1 MKSILK
7 HNVAVQSL
15 VLYLLFVVPVILI
28 WVGFEQLVYLRLDE
42 DVKSSDLALAR
53 AIAQG
58 TNATMARSLQTVDQI
73 AKVSA
78 VVETDQASMEQL
90 FQNVMIARP
99 DINLVYRLDS
109 DGIMVYHYP
118 DGPSSS
124 VGVDFSFRDY
134 FQEANGSSLPFFSRG
149 RISPTTDEPVT
160 TAVKPIWGLDG
171 EFLGIVATNIA
182 LQSLSD
188 TLISIAKAQPPEED
202 IEIFIID
209 TDGRVIAHPDSR
221 LLLIDLNNILP
232 TITTA
237 VLNRESGNTFISDDS
252 GQERLYTFAPIA
264 ASNWGVIV
272 SRETST
278 AFSTIR
284 AIRQGILFT
293 IFIFILVGL
302 IFWFALSQRVL
313 KPIERLAE
321 ISGTIGQE
329 RGISAQNQDKLNE
342 LSKRQDQ
349 IGELATS
356 LQRMEVSITARL
368 QELST
373 LLQTSAAVVSSLEIE
388 TVLNTILEQVEEL
401 LGVEKCAIVALD
413 ERQSQFR
420 ARASRG
426 LSEAYTEHFI
436 IDPAEPDSLTLR
448 AINSNKSQQISD
460 TESGHRYTLNRER
473 SRSEGYRSIL
483 AVPLI
488 TQHAPPSA
496 LLVYRPDPHHFS
508 DQEIELTCSFAN
520 QAAMAF
526 ENAALYSMSDAQLRG
541 QTRRLEALIQSLEDG
556 LILEDLDGRILY
568 ANRSISELIGVPIQ
582 DIVNTSFDQF
592 IERLVS
598 VSVEPNGE
606 KKDQIRAQL
615 MLALDGKGPR
625 EVEFTISLPA
635 QTRYLQ
641 MRVFDVTDVHG
652 NLIGHGQLLNDYTQI
667 RELDM
672 MKSSLISTVSHELR
686 TPLAAIKGYVTTL
699 LAEDVEWDPHSQ
711 REFLDIISRE
721 TDHLTTLV
729 SELLDMSR
737 LESGTASMNYS
748 KTDLYD
754 LISNASKR
762 AHPKPHLP
770 IEIDIPAE
778 LPVLFVDAKKIESV
792 LRNLFE
798 NATKYAGDEALIQLS
813 AELQNRSVTIRVR
826 DQGPG
831 IPLED
836 SERVFESYYQLENGL
851 PIQASGSGL
860 GLAIC
865 RGFIKAHG
873 GEIWLE
879 PVASGTCIAFSLPL
893 EPIELSAAK
902 TNEFE

>member
-28 WVGFEQLVYLRLDE
+28 WAGFEQLVYLRLDE

-58 TNATMARSLQTVDQI
+58 TNATMARSLQTVEQI

-99 DINLVYRLDS
+99 DINLIYRLDS
-109 DGIMVYHYP
+109 DGVMVYHYP

-134 FQEANGSSLPFFSRG
+134 FQEANGSSLSFFSRG

-160 TAVKPIWGLDG
+160 TAVKPIWGIDG
-171 EFLGIVATNIA
+171 EFLGIVATNIT
-182 LQSLSD
+182 LQSLSN

-221 LLLIDLNNILP
+221 LLLTDLNSILP

-237 VLNRESGNTFISDDS
+237 VLNRETGNTFTSDDS

-284 AIRQGILFT
+284 AIRQGILIT
-293 IFIFILVGL
+293 IFIYIIVGL
-302 IFWFALSQRVL
+302 IFWLALSQRVL

-321 ISGTIGQE
+321 ISGTIGKE
-329 RGISAQNQDKLNE
+329 RGTSAKNQDELNE
-342 LSKRQDQ
+342 LSQRQDQ

-356 LQRMEVSITARL
+356 LQRMEVSITARI

-373 LLQTSAAVVSSLEIE
+373 LLQTSAAVVSSLETE

-448 AINSNKSQQISD
+448 AINNNKPQQISD

-582 DIVNTSFDQF
+582 DIVNTPFNQF

-606 KKDQIRAQL
+606 KRDQIRNQL
-615 MLALDGKGPR
+615 MQALDGKGPR

-737 LESGTASMNYS
+737 LESGTVSMNYS

-770 IEIDIPAE
+770 LEIDIPAE
-778 LPVLFVDAKKIESV
+778 LPVLFVDAKKIEAV

-813 AELQNRSVTIRVR
+813 AEVQNRSVIIRVR

-865 RGFIKAHG
+865 RGFVKAHG

-879 PVASGTCIAFSLPL
+879 PVATGTCIAFSLPI
-893 EPIELSAAK
+893 EPIELSAA
-902 TNEFE
+902 

>member
-28 WVGFEQLVYLRLDE
+28 WAGFEQLVYLRLDE

-58 TNATMARSLQTVDQI
+58 TNATMARSLQTVEQI
-73 AKVSA
+73 AKVSG

-109 DGIMVYHYP
+109 DGVMVYHYP

-160 TAVKPIWGLDG
+160 TAVKPIWGIDG
-171 EFLGIVATNIA
+171 EFIGIVATNIT

-221 LLLIDLNNILP
+221 LLLTDLNTILP

-237 VLNRESGNTFISDDS
+237 VLNRETGNTFISDDS

-284 AIRQGILFT
+284 AIRQGILIT
-293 IFIFILVGL
+293 IFIYIIVGL
-302 IFWFALSQRVL
+302 IFWLALSQRVL

-321 ISGTIGQE
+321 ISGTIGKE
-329 RGISAQNQDKLNE
+329 RGTSAKKQDELNE
-342 LSKRQDQ
+342 LSQRQDQ

-356 LQRMEVSITARL
+356 LQRMEVSITARF

-373 LLQTSAAVVSSLEIE
+373 LLQTSAAVVSSLETE

-401 LGVEKCAIVALD
+401 LDVEKCAIVALD

-448 AINSNKSQQISD
+448 AINNNKPQQISD

-582 DIVNTSFDQF
+582 DIVNTPFNQF

-598 VSVEPNGE
+598 VSVESNGE
-606 KKDQIRAQL
+606 KRDQIRNQL
-615 MLALDGKGPR
+615 MQALDGKGPR

-737 LESGTASMNYS
+737 LESGTVSMNYS

-754 LISNASKR
+754 LISNAYKR

-770 IEIDIPAE
+770 LETDIPAE
-778 LPVLFVDAKKIESV
+778 LPVLFVDAKKIEAV

-813 AELQNRSVTIRVR
+813 AEVQNRSVIIRVR

-865 RGFIKAHG
+865 RGFVKAHG

-879 PVASGTCIAFSLPL
+879 PVATGTCIAFSLPI
-893 EPIELSAAK
+893 EPIELSAA
-902 TNEFE
+902 

>member
-28 WVGFEQLVYLRLDE
+28 WAGFEQLVYLRLDE

-58 TNATMARSLQTVDQI
+58 TNATMARSLQTVEQI

-99 DINLVYRLDS
+99 DINLVYRLNS
-109 DGIMVYHYP
+109 DGVMVYHYP

-134 FQEANGSSLPFFSRG
+134 FQEANGSSLSFFSRG

-160 TAVKPIWGLDG
+160 TAVKPIWGIDG
-171 EFLGIVATNIA
+171 EFLGIVATNIT

-221 LLLIDLNNILP
+221 LLLTDLNSILP

-237 VLNRESGNTFISDDS
+237 VLNRETGNTFTSDDS

-284 AIRQGILFT
+284 AIRQGILIT
-293 IFIFILVGL
+293 IFIYIIVGL
-302 IFWFALSQRVL
+302 IFWLALSQRVL

-321 ISGTIGQE
+321 ISGTIGKE
-329 RGISAQNQDKLNE
+329 RGTSAKNQDELNE
-342 LSKRQDQ
+342 LSQRQDQ

-356 LQRMEVSITARL
+356 LQRMEVSITARI

-373 LLQTSAAVVSSLEIE
+373 LLQTSAAVVSSLETE

-448 AINSNKSQQISD
+448 AINNNKPQQISD

-582 DIVNTSFDQF
+582 DIVNTPFNQF

-598 VSVEPNGE
+598 VSIEPNGE
-606 KKDQIRAQL
+606 KRDQIRNQL
-615 MLALDGKGPR
+615 MQALDGKGPR

-667 RELDM
+667 HELDM

-711 REFLDIISRE
+711 REFLDIISHE

-737 LESGTASMNYS
+737 LESGTVSMNYS

-770 IEIDIPAE
+770 LEIDIPAE
-778 LPVLFVDAKKIESV
+778 LPVLIVDAKKIEAV

-798 NATKYAGDEALIQLS
+798 NATKYAGDEALIKLS
-813 AELQNRSVTIRVR
+813 AEVQNRSVIIRVR

-865 RGFIKAHG
+865 RGFVKAHG

-879 PVASGTCIAFSLPL
+879 PVATGTCIAFSLPL
-893 EPIELSAAK
+893 EPIELSAA
-902 TNEFE
+902 

>member
-28 WVGFEQLVYLRLDE
+28 WAGFEQLVYLRLDE

-58 TNATMARSLQTVDQI
+58 TNATMARSLQTVEQI

-99 DINLVYRLDS
+99 DINLVYRLNS
-109 DGIMVYHYP
+109 DGVMVYHYP

-134 FQEANGSSLPFFSRG
+134 FQEANGSSLSFFSRG

-160 TAVKPIWGLDG
+160 TAVKPIWGIDG
-171 EFLGIVATNIA
+171 EFLGIVATNIT

-221 LLLIDLNNILP
+221 LLLTDLNSILP

-237 VLNRESGNTFISDDS
+237 VLNRETGNTFTSDDS

-284 AIRQGILFT
+284 AIRQGILIT
-293 IFIFILVGL
+293 IFIYIIVGL
-302 IFWFALSQRVL
+302 IFWLALSQRVL

-321 ISGTIGQE
+321 ISGTIGKE
-329 RGISAQNQDKLNE
+329 RGTSAKNQDELNE
-342 LSKRQDQ
+342 LSQRQDQ

-356 LQRMEVSITARL
+356 LQRMEVSITARF

-373 LLQTSAAVVSSLEIE
+373 LLQTSAAVVSSLETE

-448 AINSNKSQQISD
+448 AINNNKPQQISD

-582 DIVNTSFDQF
+582 DIVNTPFNQF

-606 KKDQIRAQL
+606 KRDQIRNQL
-615 MLALDGKGPR
+615 MQALDGKGPR

-667 RELDM
+667 HELDM

-711 REFLDIISRE
+711 REFLDIISLE

-737 LESGTASMNYS
+737 LESGTISMNYS

-770 IEIDIPAE
+770 LEIDIPAE
-778 LPVLFVDAKKIESV
+778 LPVLFVDAKKIEAV

-813 AELQNRSVTIRVR
+813 AEVQNRSVIIRVR

-865 RGFIKAHG
+865 RGFVKAHG

-879 PVASGTCIAFSLPL
+879 PVATGTCIAFSLPL
-893 EPIELSAAK
+893 EPIELSAA
-902 TNEFE
+902 

>member
-28 WVGFEQLVYLRLDE
+28 WAGFEQLVYLRLDE

-58 TNATMARSLQTVDQI
+58 TNATMARSLQTVEQI

-99 DINLVYRLDS
+99 DINLVYRLNS
-109 DGIMVYHYP
+109 DGVMVYHYP

-160 TAVKPIWGLDG
+160 TAVKPIWGIDG
-171 EFLGIVATNIA
+171 EFLGIVATNIT

-221 LLLIDLNNILP
+221 LLLTDLNSILP

-237 VLNRESGNTFISDDS
+237 VLNRETGNTFTSDDS

-284 AIRQGILFT
+284 AIRQGILIT
-293 IFIFILVGL
+293 IFIYIIVGL
-302 IFWFALSQRVL
+302 IFWLALSQRVL

-321 ISGTIGQE
+321 ISGTIGKE
-329 RGISAQNQDKLNE
+329 RGTSAKNQDELNE
-342 LSKRQDQ
+342 LSQRQDQ

-356 LQRMEVSITARL
+356 LQRMEVSITARI

-373 LLQTSAAVVSSLEIE
+373 LLQTSAAVVSSLETE

-448 AINSNKSQQISD
+448 AINNNKPQQISD

-582 DIVNTSFDQF
+582 DIVNTPFNQF

-606 KKDQIRAQL
+606 KRDQIRNQL
-615 MLALDGKGPR
+615 MQALDGKGPR

-667 RELDM
+667 HELDM

-711 REFLDIISRE
+711 REFLDIISHE

-737 LESGTASMNYS
+737 LESGTVSMNYS

-770 IEIDIPAE
+770 LEIDIPAE
-778 LPVLFVDAKKIESV
+778 LPVLIVDAKKIEAV

-813 AELQNRSVTIRVR
+813 AEVQNRSVIIRVR

-865 RGFIKAHG
+865 RGFVKAHG

-879 PVASGTCIAFSLPL
+879 PVATGTCIAFSLPL
-893 EPIELSAAK
+893 EPIELSAA
-902 TNEFE
+902 

>member
-28 WVGFEQLVYLRLDE
+28 WAGFEQLVYLRLDE

-58 TNATMARSLQTVDQI
+58 TNATMARSLQTVEQI

-99 DINLVYRLDS
+99 DINLIYRLDS
-109 DGIMVYHYP
+109 DGVMVYHYP

-134 FQEANGSSLPFFSRG
+134 FQEANGSSLSFFSRG

-160 TAVKPIWGLDG
+160 TAVKPIWGIDG
-171 EFLGIVATNIA
+171 EFLGIVATNIT
-182 LQSLSD
+182 LQSLSN

-221 LLLIDLNNILP
+221 LLLTDLNSILP

-237 VLNRESGNTFISDDS
+237 VLNRETGNTFTSDDS

-284 AIRQGILFT
+284 AIRQGILIT
-293 IFIFILVGL
+293 IFIYIIVGL
-302 IFWFALSQRVL
+302 IFWLALSQRVL

-321 ISGTIGQE
+321 ISGTIGKE
-329 RGISAQNQDKLNE
+329 RGTSAKNQDELNE
-342 LSKRQDQ
+342 LSQRQDQ

-356 LQRMEVSITARL
+356 LQRMEVSITARF

-373 LLQTSAAVVSSLEIE
+373 LLQTSAAVVSSLETE

-448 AINSNKSQQISD
+448 AINNNKPQQISD

-582 DIVNTSFDQF
+582 DIVNTPFNQF

-606 KKDQIRAQL
+606 KRDQIRNQL
-615 MLALDGKGPR
+615 MQALDGKGPR

-737 LESGTASMNYS
+737 LESGTVSMNYS

-770 IEIDIPAE
+770 LEIDIPAE
-778 LPVLFVDAKKIESV
+778 LPVLIVDAKKIEAV

-813 AELQNRSVTIRVR
+813 AEVQNRSVIIRVR

-865 RGFIKAHG
+865 RGFVKAHG

-879 PVASGTCIAFSLPL
+879 PVATGTCIAFSLPI
-893 EPIELSAAK
+893 EPIELSAA
-902 TNEFE
+902 

>member
-28 WVGFEQLVYLRLDE
+28 WAGFEQLVYLRLDE

-58 TNATMARSLQTVDQI
+58 TNATMARSLQTVEQI

-99 DINLVYRLDS
+99 DINLVYRLNS
-109 DGIMVYHYP
+109 DGVMVYHYP

-134 FQEANGSSLPFFSRG
+134 FQEANGSSLSFFSRG

-160 TAVKPIWGLDG
+160 TAVKPIWGIDG
-171 EFLGIVATNIA
+171 EFLGIVATNIT

-221 LLLIDLNNILP
+221 LLLTDLNSILP

-237 VLNRESGNTFISDDS
+237 VLNRETGNTFTSDDS

-284 AIRQGILFT
+284 AIRQGILIT
-293 IFIFILVGL
+293 IFIYIIVGL
-302 IFWFALSQRVL
+302 IFWLALSQRVL

-321 ISGTIGQE
+321 ISGTIGKE
-329 RGISAQNQDKLNE
+329 RGTSAKNQDELNE
-342 LSKRQDQ
+342 LSQRQDQ

-356 LQRMEVSITARL
+356 LQRMEVSITARI

-373 LLQTSAAVVSSLEIE
+373 LLQTSAAVVSSLETE

-448 AINSNKSQQISD
+448 AINNNKPQQISD

-582 DIVNTSFDQF
+582 DIVNTPFNQF

-606 KKDQIRAQL
+606 KRDQIRNQL
-615 MLALDGKGPR
+615 MQALDGKGPR

-737 LESGTASMNYS
+737 LESGTVSMNYS

-770 IEIDIPAE
+770 LDIDIPAK
-778 LPVLFVDAKKIESV
+778 LPVLFVDAKKIEAV

-798 NATKYAGDEALIQLS
+798 NATKYAGDEALIKLS
-813 AELQNRSVTIRVR
+813 AEVQNRSVIIRVR

-865 RGFIKAHG
+865 RGFVKAHG

-879 PVASGTCIAFSLPL
+879 PVATGTCIAFSLPL
-893 EPIELSAAK
+893 EPIELSAA
-902 TNEFE
+902 

>member
-28 WVGFEQLVYLRLDE
+28 WAGFEQLVYLRLDE

-58 TNATMARSLQTVDQI
+58 TNATMARSLQTVEQI

-109 DGIMVYHYP
+109 DGVMVYHYP

-160 TAVKPIWGLDG
+160 TAVKPIWGIDG
-171 EFLGIVATNIA
+171 EFLGIVATNIT

-221 LLLIDLNNILP
+221 LLLTDLNSILP

-237 VLNRESGNTFISDDS
+237 VLNRETGNTFTSDDS

-284 AIRQGILFT
+284 AIRQGILIT
-293 IFIFILVGL
+293 IFIYIIVGL
-302 IFWFALSQRVL
+302 IFWLALSQRVL

-321 ISGTIGQE
+321 ISGTIGKE
-329 RGISAQNQDKLNE
+329 RGTSAKNQDELNE
-342 LSKRQDQ
+342 LSQRQDQ

-356 LQRMEVSITARL
+356 LQRMEVSITARF

-373 LLQTSAAVVSSLEIE
+373 LLQTSAAVVSSLETE

-448 AINSNKSQQISD
+448 AINNNKPQQISD

-582 DIVNTSFDQF
+582 DIVNTPFNQF

-606 KKDQIRAQL
+606 KRDQIRNQL
-615 MLALDGKGPR
+615 MQALDGKGPR

-667 RELDM
+667 HELDM

-711 REFLDIISRE
+711 REFLDIISHE

-737 LESGTASMNYS
+737 LESGTVSMNYS

-770 IEIDIPAE
+770 LEIDIPAE
-778 LPVLFVDAKKIESV
+778 LPVLFVDAKKIEAV

-813 AELQNRSVTIRVR
+813 AEVQNRSVIIRVR

-865 RGFIKAHG
+865 RGFVKAHG

-879 PVASGTCIAFSLPL
+879 PVATGTCIAFSLPL
-893 EPIELSAAK
+893 EPIELSAA
-902 TNEFE
+902 

>member
-28 WVGFEQLVYLRLDE
+28 WAGFEQLVYLRLDE

-58 TNATMARSLQTVDQI
+58 TNATMARSLQTVEQI

-109 DGIMVYHYP
+109 DGVMVYHYP

-134 FQEANGSSLPFFSRG
+134 FQEANGSSLSFFSRG

-160 TAVKPIWGLDG
+160 TAVKPIWGIDG
-171 EFLGIVATNIA
+171 EFLGIVAANIT

-221 LLLIDLNNILP
+221 LLLTDLNSILP

-237 VLNRESGNTFISDDS
+237 VLNRETGNTFTSDDS

-284 AIRQGILFT
+284 AIRQGILIT
-293 IFIFILVGL
+293 IFIYIIVGL
-302 IFWFALSQRVL
+302 IFWLALSQRVL

-321 ISGTIGQE
+321 ISGTIGKE
-329 RGISAQNQDKLNE
+329 RGTSAKNQDELNE
-342 LSKRQDQ
+342 LSQRQDQ

-356 LQRMEVSITARL
+356 LQRMEVSITARF

-373 LLQTSAAVVSSLEIE
+373 LLQTSAAVVSSLETE

-448 AINSNKSQQISD
+448 AINNNKPQQISD

-582 DIVNTSFDQF
+582 DIVNTPFNQF

-606 KKDQIRAQL
+606 KRDQIRNQL
-615 MLALDGKGPR
+615 MQALDGKGPR

-667 RELDM
+667 HELDM

-711 REFLDIISRE
+711 REFLDIISHE

-737 LESGTASMNYS
+737 LESGTISMNYS

-770 IEIDIPAE
+770 LEIDIPAE
-778 LPVLFVDAKKIESV
+778 LPVLFVDAKKIEAV

-813 AELQNRSVTIRVR
+813 AEVQNRSVIIRVR

-865 RGFIKAHG
+865 RGFVKAHG

-879 PVASGTCIAFSLPL
+879 PVATGTCIAFSLPL
-893 EPIELSAAK
+893 EPIELSAA
-902 TNEFE
+902 